1 MGYLCEKC
9 GLEIEEVIYNS
20 TPGQFLISYLYTAG
34 IPFKKIE
41 ELINTVLLWNGDVVK
56 VFEKVAEESNQRRFG
71 DHAIFKLVHV

>member
-20 TPGQFLISYLYTAG
+20 TPSQFLVSYIYTLG

-41 ELINTVLLWNGDVVK
+41 ELINSVLVWNGDVVET
-56 VFEKVAEESNQRRFG
+56 FEKVSEESNKRRFG
-71 DHAIFKLVHV
+71 DHAIFKIVHK